1 VTDGPDAQRT
11 DPPRTPSDGVYGVV
25 VSRPVAISMAFLAAV
40 VFGLVSYSRL
50 PLNLFPDLTYP
61 TLTVRTEYPGAA
73 PEEVENQVCR
83 LVEAELATIPS
94 LIEVTSISRAELGD
108 VVLEFDWDTDMDE
121 VAQMVRERIAR
132 ITFPEEVQR
141 PLLLRYDPSLDPIL
155 RVGVAGGDDLF
166 LLRHLSEDLVRRRLE
181 VIPGVAAVKI
191 RGGLVREISI
201 EVDQG
206 RLAKRGLTVNAVA
219 MQLAAENVNLAGG
232 SIKQGDTEYLI
243 RTLNEFRSAEEIAE
257 VLIPCPDG
265 TPTRLGDV
273 ATVQATHKEREVV
286 GHIDG
291 EESVEIRIYREA
303 DANIVTVAREVKA
316 ELFGTP
322 AQQAFVKGYEEF
334 KAQQEAGDAV
344 AEAGDAEKEA
354 KASKRT
360 QSGKDK
366 KKLQRK
372 KRGKGK
378 KGKGRG
384 KGGGGPQGAGNPYD
398 PASDTFR
405 DMTGFLA
412 YQMPDGI
419 ELHTVADQSQFIE
432 DSLSDVK
439 WAALL
444 GGLLAVMIIF
454 LFLRD
459 LWSTL
464 IISLSI
470 PLSVVITFTPMFL
483 AGVSLNLMSLG
494 GLALGIGMLV
504 DSSIVVLESIFRCRE
519 EGDGPREA
527 AIRGAREVAAA
538 VAASTFTT
546 VAVFFPIV
554 FVKGVA
560 GQLFGNL
567 ALTVVFS
574 LLASLAVALFLI
586 PMLAA
591 RRLDTVPRPATRLGT
606 LQQYGPRL
614 AWRQFR
620 ESLGGLRG
628 RLRGAPGVRK
638 LGWLLLLFPGFGYLL
653 GRLLVMAPLSIVGLL
668 IGALWALAGKV
679 AVRVFRLFGSGGGAV
694 VRPLLRAFD
703 AGHAAIERGYVS
715 LLSAAIAARGAVL
728 SLSAV
733 LFVCALLL
741 ASWLGQE
748 LIPAV
753 HQGEFDVELS
763 LPVGTPLEETLQV
776 LQDVE
781 DRVDEV
787 PDVERVL
794 ATAGAEKTSD
804 AELGKG
810 EHTIDLHVIV
820 AGTGRLDAVETR
832 VQEQMR
838 RTLGE
843 IPGLTVRI
851 RQPALFSFRAPVE
864 VAVFEHEL
872 TTLRRKV
879 YAVVDQLDG
888 IGALQD
894 VRTDLRP
901 GYPEL
906 RIRYDREQLVARN
919 LELLSVAQ
927 AVRDKVEGN
936 VATDLRGRDDRIDV
950 RVRLQPY
957 QVARVEQI
965 RHLNVNPAG
974 YPPIELASVANLQ
987 MDEGPSEIRHIDQ
1000 RRAGLVT
1007 ASLEGFD
1014 LGRASSEIDAKL
1026 AKLARKQGLDYSIR
1040 GQSREMEVSLKSLRF
1055 ALGLAVFL
1063 VYVIMAA
1070 TFESFR
1076 HPLVILFSIPLAIVG
1091 VIPVLG
1097 VLGIPISVLVLIGAI
1112 VLAGIVVNNA
1122 IVLVDYVNQLRRR
1135 GQELVV
1141 ALRNAGRARL
1151 RPILITTMTTAL
1163 GLLPM
1168 AIGLGRG
1175 YEIRQALAVTV
1186 IAGLLSSTLLTLVV
1200 VPVVYSLLAG
1210 QRVPARA
1217 DRDDG

>member
-1 VTDGPDAQRT
+1 MPDST
-11 DPPRTPSDGVYGVV
+11 PRHEGIYGVV

-83 LVEAELATIPS
+83 PVEAELATIPS
-94 LIEVTSISRAELGD
+94 LIEITSISRAELGD
-108 VVLEFDWDTDMDE
+108 VILEFDWDTDMDE
-121 VAQMVRERIAR
+121 VSQMVRERLAR
-132 ITFPEEVQR
+132 LTFPEEVQR

-155 RVGVAGGDDLF
+155 RIGVAGDSDLF

-201 EVDQG
+201 DVDQG
-206 RLAKRGLTVNAVA
+206 RLAARGLTIDVVS
-219 MQLAAENVNLAGG
+219 QRLAAENVNLAGG

-265 TPTRLGDV
+265 TPTKLGDI
-273 ATVQATHKEREVV
+273 ATVQTTHREREVV

-291 EESVEIRIYREA
+291 HESVEIRIYREA
-303 DANIVTVAREVKA
+303 DANIVTVSRAVK
-316 ELFGTP
+316 ETLFGS
-322 AQQAFVKGYEEF
+322 AEQQAYVQAY
-334 KAQQEAGDAV
+334 QEYLEAEAAGELDGV
-344 AEAGDAEKEA
+344 AEGDKDSRATD
-354 KASKRT
+354 RT
-360 QSGKDK
+360 QADKDK
-366 KKLQRK
+366 KRLQRK
-372 KRGKGK
+372 GGGKRR
-378 KGKGRG
+378 GRG
-384 KGGGGPQGAGNPYD
+384 GKHGGGGGAGGGGLDKPFD
-398 PASDTFR
+398 PASDEFR
-405 DMTGFLA
+405 KMTGFLA
-412 YQMPDGI
+412 WQMPEGT
-419 ELHTVADQSQFIE
+419 ELHTVADQSRFIE

-439 WAALL
+439 KAALL
-444 GGLLAVMIIF
+444 GGVLAVLIIF

-470 PLSVVITFTPMFL
+470 PLSVVITFTPMYL

-519 EGDGPREA
+519 EGDGPRAA

-574 LLASLAVALFLI
+574 LLASLCVALFLI

-591 RRLDTVPRPATRLGT
+591 RRLDTVPRPATKLGT
-606 LQQYGPRL
+606 LQQFGPR
-614 AWRQFR
+614 AAGRQLVDSLRGLRERFR
-620 ESLGGLRG
+620 DAGGL
-628 RLRGAPGVRK
+628 RK
-638 LGWLLLLFPGFGYLL
+638 LGWLLLLPAGLGYLL
-653 GRLLVMAPLSIVGLL
+653 VRFVVMLPLSIVTLLLSWIVGLL
-668 IGALWALAGKV
+668 GKIF
-679 AVRVFRLFGSGGGAV
+679 VRIARLFGGGGGMLL
-694 VRPLLRAFD
+694 RPLIRVFD
-703 AGHAAIERGYVS
+703 ESYN
-715 LLSAAIAARGAVL
+715 LLEATYLALLDGALAVRGAVL
-728 SLSAV
+728 ALALV
-733 LFVCALLL
+733 LFIGAVGL
-741 ASWLGQE
+741 AGVLGQE

-763 LPVGTPLEETLQV
+763 LPVGTPLDETLRV
-776 LQDVE
+776 MEDVE
-781 DRVDEV
+781 TRVGAIEG
-787 PDVERVL
+787 VERVL
-794 ATAGAEKTSD
+794 ATAGTEKTSD

-820 AGTGRLDAVETR
+820 VSQGRLDQVEER
-832 VQEQMR
+832 VQEGIR
-838 RTLGE
+838 DRLGE

-851 RQPALFSFRAPVE
+851 REPALFSFRAPVE
-864 VAVFEHEL
+864 VAIYEHDL
-872 TTLRRKV
+872 NSLRSQV
-879 YAVVDQLDG
+879 DGVVDTLSG
-888 IGALQD
+888 IRELQD

-901 GYPEL
+901 GFPEL

-919 LELLSVAQ
+919 LDLLAVAQ

-950 RVRLQPY
+950 RVRLRQS
-957 QVARVEQI
+957 QVARLDQV

-974 YPPIELASVANLQ
+974 NPPIQLQDVAELT

-1007 ASLEGFD
+1007 ASLEDFD
-1014 LGRASSEIDAKL
+1014 LGGASASIDRKL
-1026 AKLARKQGLDYSIR
+1026 AKKARKQKLEYDIR
-1040 GQSREMEVSLKSLRF
+1040 GQSREMEVSLGSLRF
-1055 ALGLAVFL
+1055 ALMLAVFL

-1076 HPLVILFSIPLAIVG
+1076 HPFVILFSIPLAIVG

-1097 VLGIPISVLVLIGAI
+1097 VFGIPISVLVLIGGI

-1135 GQELVV
+1135 GLSLVE
-1141 ALRNAGRARL
+1141 ALRTAGRARL

-1168 AIGLGRG
+1168 AVGVGRG

-1186 IAGLLSSTLLTLVV
+1186 IAGLLASTLLTLVV

-1210 QRVPARA
+1210 RVPVAPEA
-1217 DRDDG
+1217 GDGDAV